1 MRFDIS
7 KILIFCIIP
16 SVALGDIGAEKR
28 KYVDW
33 NSAPYNN
40 YVRIC
45 SDAGCATGQF
55 ISAAHVLTSKQAAGC
70 CGVKNKPACVVYTSD
85 GQTIKARLVQAGGG
99 LANCAGATN
108 ETSTDWGVLAL
119 DSRKTILDRLK
130 NEKFG
135 FQQSAN
141 ASTQGNLKR
150 AGFGDLKV
158 LTSSDI
164 QAIKSAYSQWLKKV
178 YPYDW
183 IDRGKTEK
191 KGADL
196 GLGKYDIYENNGAQY
211 KTFLDEF
218 TKLTGKNFLTEYLG
232 DGSRLKL
239 VENCKIT
246 KTSGVNLTH
255 NCSAWSGD
263 GGSALLN
270 SNNQIVGMAT
280 HSENVIA
287 GAGDMNSGISVGGVF
302 SAVKKLFE
310 KPVAAE
316 RRPDPNPTNDTI
328 YRHVNGDVFMRK
340 DGSAAWRNNNM
351 GNVEY
356 TVADNRV
363 IGRSGP
369 KGKYSRGGRFAV
381 FASEQDGHDA
391 LRDMLRRVYNDKTI
405 MQTMAKYA
413 PSSDSNNPNTYAIAI
428 AKELGKPVTTLL
440 SSLTDDQLEV
450 MIKQIRKKEGWIKG
464 YIINCKEQPSRCK

>member
-16 SVALGDIGAEKR
+16 SVALGDIGVEKR

-85 GQTIKARLVQAGGG
+85 GQRIMARLIQAGGG

-119 DSRKTILDRLK
+119 DSRNTILDRLK

-141 ASTQGNLKR
+141 ASTQGDLKR

-164 QAIKSAYSQWLKKV
+164 QAIKSAYSKWLEKV
-178 YPYDW
+178 YPYDVFERS
-183 IDRGKTEK
+183 DVEK

-218 TKLTGKNFLTEYLG
+218 TNLTGKDFLTEYLG
-232 DGSRLKL
+232 DGNRLKL

-270 SNNQIVGMAT
+270 SNNEIVGMAT

-287 GAGDMNSGISVGGVF
+287 GTGDMNSGISAGGVF
-302 SAVKKLFE
+302 PAVKELFE
-310 KPVAAE
+310 KPVAVK
-316 RRPDPNPTNDTI
+316 RRWNSIKKNYDVIYLRPDGNAYALTGGTP
-328 YRHVNGDVFMRK
+328 
-340 DGSAAWRNNNM
+340 AWRNNNP
-351 GNVEY
+351 GNIIKG
-356 TVADNRV
+356 TTDHRK
-363 IGRSGP
+363 IGHGAGKFAAFANEEDGTAALHDLLRGP
-369 KGKYSRGGRFAV
+369 K
-381 FASEQDGHDA
+381 
-391 LRDMLRRVYNDKTI
+391 YNNLTI
-405 MQTMAKYA
+405 MRAMAKYA
-413 PSSDSNNPNTYAIAI
+413 PQSDGNNPVHYANWVAGSI
-428 AKELGKPVTTLL
+428 KKTTNMKL
-440 SSLTDDQLEV
+440 SGLTDSELKIVIQA
-450 MIKQIRKKEGWIKG
+450 IRKMEGWIKG
-464 YIINCKEQPSRCK
+464 DIINCEEQPDRCK

>member
-7 KILIFCIIP
+7 KILMFCIIP
-16 SVALGDIGAEKR
+16 SVALGDIGGVEKR
-28 KYVDW
+28 KYVNW

-70 CGVKNKPACVVYTSD
+70 CGVKNKPVCVVYTSD
-85 GQTIKARLVQAGGG
+85 GQKIMARLVQAGGG
-99 LANCAGATN
+99 LANCAGTAN

-119 DSRKTILDRLK
+119 DSRNTILDRLK

-135 FQQSAN
+135 FRQSAG
-141 ASTQGNLKR
+141 ASSQGNLKR

-218 TKLTGKNFLTEYLG
+218 TKITGKNFLTEYLG
-232 DGSRLKL
+232 DGNRLKL

-246 KTSGVNLTH
+246 KTSGINLTH

-287 GAGDMNSGISVGGVF
+287 GTGDMNSGISTGGVF
-302 SAVKKLFE
+302 ANVKKLFE
-310 KPVAAE
+310 KPVAVE
-316 RRPDPNPTNDTI
+316 RRWNSSIEKHDVIYLRPDGNAYARIGGTL
-328 YRHVNGDVFMRK
+328 
-340 DGSAAWRNNNM
+340 AWRNNNP
-351 GNVEY
+351 GNIING
-356 TVADNRV
+356 TTDSRK
-363 IGRSGP
+363 IGHGGGKFAAFANEEDGTAALHDLLRGP
-369 KGKYSRGGRFAV
+369 K
-381 FASEQDGHDA
+381 
-391 LRDMLRRVYNDKTI
+391 YNNLSI
-405 MQTMAKYA
+405 VRAMRKYA
-413 PSSDSNNPNTYAIAI
+413 PQSDGNNPDSYARWVADSI
-428 AKELGKPVTTLL
+428 KKPVTTTL
-440 SSLTDDQLEV
+440 SSLTEGELKIV
-450 MIKQIRKKEGWIKG
+450 MQAIRKMEGWIKG
-464 YIINCKEQPSRCK
+464 DIINCKEQPGRCK